1 MATSPVRLVICVD
14 GTQQPSSGIQG
25 SQTNIHRI
33 YASVKRNNCVDPASG
48 ASFRQIVKYYPGIGA
63 AENVISTDRI
73 QAGVLGQGY
82 LKQIQDV
89 YEHCCQLK
97 GEDDE
102 VWLFGSSRGAFVVR
116 AVAGLLHNFGA
127 VASAGQPEFARDF
140 KKVLKDAE
148 KLSGSSS
155 LALSPVSSGL
165 PSTYIFN

>member
-1 MATSPVRLVICVD
+1 MPTRLIICVD
-14 GTQQPSSGIQG
+14 GTQQSTSGTQG

-33 YASVKRNNCVDPASG
+33 YASVKRNECIDPASG
-48 ASFRQIVKYYPGIGA
+48 TSFRQAVKYFPGIGA

-102 VWLFGSSRGAFVVR
+102 VWLFGSSRGAFIVR

-165 PSTYIFN
+165 SRNSVSG